1 MFLSS
6 FARPAWTGNQSTL
19 LFFPRFLRSSL
30 NLATALMPYNI
41 TGSYQIKQQPEPQ
54 VRYSPKVQCD
64 NALIFWL
71 TEIHITI
78 IQFYKD
84 EGGKK
89 NCLVTVIKINEESGE
104 LNKLDFNVLTRA
116 TICYEGGGEVEQ
128 KDQVFPQVLI
138 PQCVICFV
146 PSCAWYSKFDLFGEL
161 NLAHY
166 S

>member
-1 MFLSS
+1 
-6 FARPAWTGNQSTL
+6 
-19 LFFPRFLRSSL
+19 
-30 NLATALMPYNI
+30 MPYNI

-84 EGGKK
+84 EGGKRQ
-89 NCLVTVIKINEESGE
+89 CLVTVIQIKHEESGE

-116 TICYEGGGEVEQ
+116 TICYEGGEEVEE
-128 KDQVFPQVLI
+128 KDQVFTQILI
-138 PQCVICFV
+138 PQFVICCV

-161 NLAHY
+161 NSQFQSHY